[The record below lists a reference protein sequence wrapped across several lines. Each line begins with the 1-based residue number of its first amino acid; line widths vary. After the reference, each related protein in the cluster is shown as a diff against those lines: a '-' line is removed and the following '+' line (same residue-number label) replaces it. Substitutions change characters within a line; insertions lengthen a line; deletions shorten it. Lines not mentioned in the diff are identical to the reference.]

1 MIVLKQALLN
11 GFFYW
16 SFRAAGLM
24 PTVRRVLG
32 TRGVIVMFHEVQERA
47 SRELMTAADVAFSYS
62 NASLVEE

>member
-11 GFFYW
+11 GFFY
-16 SFRAAGLM
+16 RAAGLM

>member
-1 MIVLKQALLN
+1 MIVLKQALLT

-47 SRELMTAADVAFSYS
+47 SAAARRAAPNYPGLSW
-62 NASLVEE
+62 